1 MRVGGKIMT
10 KIAYWKAITN
20 FRFWPNCDLK
30 YPRKWH
36 GEASSAECC
45 VDLFVARAERRGG
58 TVTRGSPPPHA
69 GFDRWWYGIDG
80 RR

>member
-1 MRVGGKIMT
+1 M
-10 KIAYWKAITN
+10 AIFGTN
-20 FRFWPNCDLK
+20 DEWPNCELK

-36 GEASSAECC
+36 GEASGAECR
-45 VDLFVARAERRGG
+45 VDLFLARAEQRGG
-58 TVTRGSPPPHA
+58 TATGASPPPHA